1 MQTKD
6 RSHEL
11 HKRAA
16 SVFLLVVAGWQIFV
30 LVVLILEVLPS
41 PADWG
46 KASEI
51 LRNLAMVAGFIV
63 GGIWTYYLFI
73 KGRVLKP
80 RLEPKVYGEI
90 VTINTKKYV
99 RASAELKN
107 VGSSEVK
114 FTKEALNL
122 LPFAERAHPAVS
134 PEDAAKYKLLATDWE
149 TLLPLGVFA
158 RHAWIE
164 PGETIRDE
172 ALLEILID
180 ETIAYR
186 IDFVIFAGGITW
198 RATSIVSPKLKD
210 QPTGNSLT
218 EGRHE

>member
-16 SVFLLVVAGWQIFV
+16 SVFLLVVAGWQVFW
-30 LVVLILEVLPS
+30 LVVVFWNILPRPV
-41 PADWG
+41 DWG
-46 KASEI
+46 KTSELI
-51 LRNLAMVAGFIV
+51 SNLAMVAALII

-90 VTINTKKYV
+90 VTINTKKYL

-114 FTKEALNL
+114 FTKQALNL
-122 LPFAERAHPAVS
+122 VPFAERAHPVVS
-134 PEDAAKYKLLATDWE
+134 LEDATHYKLIATDWE
-149 TLLPLGVFA
+149 ALLPLGVFA

-198 RATSIVSPKLKD
+198 RATSIVSPKPKD
-210 QPTGNSLT
+210 QPTGNFSN
-218 EGRHE
+218 GGPP